1 MRRRLLGA
9 IVAVVAVA
17 LMLFAVPL
25 AVAVRG
31 MLLDRALDELEG
43 QMLSVGSLVEV
54 QARTCG
60 ELRLML
66 TQAAQRGIDIAVFDV
81 GGSLLFGVGRERAVP
96 PAGEAVETARSEGR
110 PGRVRRD
117 GRLSVATLLATPVC
131 GGPLVVR
138 GSTSDGPVGAS
149 VRDAMLAISATGVGV
164 LLVAAAAALW
174 TGRRLAAPFEALA
187 DSARTLGHGDFSA
200 RAPRSGLPEADDIAD
215 ALDTTADRLGRAVQR
230 GAAFTA
236 DASHQLRTPLT
247 ALQLHLDALAAGG
260 ADPGIVAAAQ
270 TEAERLDGTIDELVA
285 LTRVEAAPEEV
296 DVAEV
301 VERRV
306 GAWRRRAEQAGRPFT
321 VERAPTPPLRVRA
334 AAVGQAL
341 QVLLDNALEHGAGPI
356 RVRVTPTLPDA
367 GAPGIQ
373 VCVIDAGPGFDPDT
387 VLPASSRDR
396 GAAPVRGGRGL
407 TLARSLVE
415 AEGGRLVV
423 TSSSDGTR
431 ACLVLPGS

>member
-9 IVAVVAVA
+9 IIAVVAAA
-17 LMLFAVPL
+17 LVLFAVPL

-31 MLLDRALDELEG
+31 VLVDRALDELEG
-43 QMLSVGSLVEV
+43 EVQALGNVVEL

-60 ELRLML
+60 EVQLWVARV
-66 TQAAQRGIDIAVFDV
+66 AERGTDIAVFDTT
-81 GGSLLFGVGRERAVP
+81 GDLLFFSPLDRVP
-96 PAGEAVETARSEGR
+96 VSAGAEVATALTEGR
-110 PGRVRRD
+110 AGRVRAD
-117 GRLSVATLLATPVC
+117 GRLSVATLVSTRAC
-131 GGPLVVR
+131 GGPLVLR
-138 GSTSDGPVGAS
+138 GSTGDAELAASIRNASAGLAAVGA
-149 VRDAMLAISATGVGV
+149 GV
-164 LLVAAAAALW
+164 LVVAAGAALW
-174 TGRRLAAPFEALA
+174 TGRRLTAPFERLA
-187 DSARTLGHGDFSA
+187 HSARALGHGDFSA

-247 ALQLHLDALAAGG
+247 ALQLHLDALAASGG
-260 ADPGIVAAAQ
+260 DPDTVAAAQ
-270 TEAERLDGTIDELVA
+270 TESERLDATIDELVA
-285 LTRVEAAPEEV
+285 LTRIEAAPEEV

-306 GAWRRRAEQAGRPFT
+306 GAWRLRAEQAERTLT

-334 AAVGQAL
+334 AALGQAL
-341 QVLLDNALEHGAGPI
+341 QVLLDNALEHGEGPI

-367 GAPGIQ
+367 GAPGVQ
-373 VCVIDAGPGFDPDT
+373 VCVLDTGPGFDTD
-387 VLPASSRDR
+387 VALPATARDR

-407 TLARSLVE
+407 HLARSLIE
-415 AEGGRLVV
+415 AEGGRLVL
-423 TSSSDGTR
+423 SSSPEGTR